1 MSLSG
6 SGSSSY
12 PRLIGCS
19 DIKLSRRK
27 SSFESRIVTDTQA
40 CSEDL
45 LIWRTT
51 SVRPFSLFE
60 SDNMFCFRVFDQRMR
75 RMVSN
80 EIENSV
86 LIEVEANSSEK

>member
-6 SGSSSY
+6 SSSSSY

-19 DIKLSRRK
+19 DIKLSRRR

-40 CSEDL
+40 CSEEL

-60 SDNMFCFRVFDQRMR
+60 SDNMFSFHVLTNECE

-80 EIENSV
+80 EIENYV
-86 LIEVEANSSEK
+86 LSEVEANSSEK